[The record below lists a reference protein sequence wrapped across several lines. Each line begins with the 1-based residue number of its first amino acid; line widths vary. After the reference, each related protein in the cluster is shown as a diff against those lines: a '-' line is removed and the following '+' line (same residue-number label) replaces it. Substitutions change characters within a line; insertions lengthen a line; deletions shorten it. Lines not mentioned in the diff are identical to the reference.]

1 MAENNMAG
9 FGRLMRYAANLAE
22 YERGIA
28 EGIIDENVFVIVLAE
43 KVAKFKGQT
52 FDWSVSAITEDG
64 KSYIHA
70 DGFNSFNDEYFYL
83 PNSAPANDPQH
94 TFAMLSDLEGL
105 GGEDSTLIRPLYAP
119 NESVGET
126 LTDEQR
132 EYNAETYRML
142 ADGLA
147 PMVVYEGCVGAVVG
161 ISMGADDGFAH
172 IFVKIDTGPYLAG
185 GTVLLRKDGSVELRE
200 EHFAYKLAVLT
211 EPEAAQLFFENYEV
225 FTELKG
231 VIKGMDDSGVIY
243 SEVDLVGYKGELP
256 YVEYNLHDKRFR
268 VEFNADYTIKEAV
281 EITPAGG
288 SITEETDPVFS
299 ASPAASITNE
309 KMTAWDNK
317 VDKVSGKQLSTEDFT
332 SALKAKLEGLNNYDD
347 TTLSN
352 AISGLETRLNTL
364 VSGDASTAIESFNEI
379 IAFLDGVKDTEDLSG
394 IIASIEQQIAAKQDK
409 ITDLDTIRSGAAK
422 GATALQ
428 SVPSEYV
435 TESELTAKGYA
446 TTSQVN
452 AKQDK
457 ITDLQTIREGAAKGA
472 TALQNVKTINGESL
486 VGEGDIT
493 IKVDVDTSTLATKE
507 ELNDLAEEIVI
518 NEEVHAAA
526 LTDLNTR
533 LNALSENVTGKAAT
547 KDELQETVEYF
558 TTTIEENEEV
568 HAAAIN
574 DLNDRLNAIAEGGEG
589 GSTLT
594 EADIAAMGFTKNTG
608 TYSKPSTGI
617 PKTDL
622 ASAVQTSLGK
632 ADTALQSYT
641 EQYKGT
647 VTKVKI
653 NGSEKS
659 PDSNGLVDLGMIE
672 GGGSGGGEDIRYFTE
687 FTVRE
692 FITACENEGSI
703 RSSGLYDAI
712 MNNKIICIPFT
723 NETSAT
729 GGIIA
734 ASKYTYSDATGM
746 HNFSCTLEYGQITYE
761 AGVDSAQTDGNVIFG
776 FLPKSNSHRVIF
788 CDYLD
793 YIEDNVT
800 YVVNNKVNELM
811 VAFNGAAGS
820 TIRFQ
825 TGDNPVLEFIDTP
838 LWPNGVVP
846 EIEPNT
852 YYELSLA
859 TTYNS
864 TLLAVL
870 TPFKPEE

>member
-1 MAENNMAG
+1 
-9 FGRLMRYAANLAE
+9 MRYAANLAE

-52 FDWSVSAITEDG
+52 FDWSVSAVTEDG

-105 GGEDSTLIRPLYAP
+105 GGVDSTLIRQLYASD
-119 NESVGET
+119 ESAGEPPIT
-126 LTDEQR
+126 EEQKA
-132 EYNAETYRML
+132 YNAETYAMF
-142 ADGLA
+142 ADGLT
-147 PMVVYEGCVGAVVG
+147 PIVVFGGVFGTLVATGGDENDGY
-161 ISMGADDGFAH
+161 AD
-172 IFVKIDTGPYLAG
+172 IFFKIDGGSYLAG
-185 GTVLLRKDGSVELRE
+185 ISLILKSDGSVELGEAR
-200 EHFAYKLAVLT
+200 FAFKLAILT
-211 EPEAAQLFFENYEV
+211 NSEHAQLFFENYEV
-225 FTELKG
+225 FTEMKG
-231 VIKGMDDSGVIY
+231 VVIT
-243 SEVDLVGYKGELP
+243 SMTASEWALAEVDFVGSENGSP
-256 YVEYNLHDKRFR
+256 YVEYNSHDKRFR
-268 VEFNADYTIKEAV
+268 LEFNADYTIKEAV
-281 EITPAGG
+281 EITPAGGG

-332 SALKAKLEGLNNYDD
+332 SALKAKLEGLSNYDD
-347 TTLSN
+347 TTLAN

-379 IAFLDGVKDTEDLSG
+379 VAFLDGVKDTEDLSG

-574 DLNDRLNAIAEGGEG
+574 DLNDRLNAISEGGEG
-589 GSTLT
+589 GPTLT

-617 PKTDL
+617 PKSDL

-632 ADTALQSYT
+632 ADTALQSH
-641 EQYKGT
+641 QDISGKQDKLVSGT
-647 VTKVKI
+647 NIKTI
-653 NGSEKS
+653 NGTS
-659 PDSNGLVDLGMIE
+659 LLGSGDIVISG
-672 GGGSGGGEDIRYFTE
+672 GGGS
-687 FTVRE
+687 
-692 FITACENEGSI
+692 
-703 RSSGLYDAI
+703 SS
-712 MNNKIICIPFT
+712 
-723 NETSAT
+723 SAT
-729 GGIIA
+729 FPKA
-734 ASKYTYSDATGM
+734 PPTARWFTREM
-746 HNFSCTLEYGQITYE
+746 FSARPSS
-761 AGVDSAQTDGNVIFG
+761 AGHA
-776 FLPKSNSHRVIF
+776 P
-788 CDYLD
+788 
-793 YIEDNVT
+793 
-800 YVVNNKVNELM
+800 
-811 VAFNGAAGS
+811 
-820 TIRFQ
+820 
-825 TGDNPVLEFIDTP
+825 
-838 LWPNGVVP
+838 
-846 EIEPNT
+846 
-852 YYELSLA
+852 SL
-859 TTYNS
+859 
-864 TLLAVL
+864 
-870 TPFKPEE
+870 

>member
-1 MAENNMAG
+1 
-9 FGRLMRYAANLAE
+9 MRYATNLAE

-52 FDWSVSAITEDG
+52 FDWSVSAVTEEG

-70 DGFNSFNDEYFYL
+70 EGFNSFNDEYFYL

-105 GGEDSTLIRPLYAP
+105 GGGDSTLIRTLYASD
-119 NESVGET
+119 ESAGEAPIT
-126 LTDEQR
+126 EEQKA
-132 EYNAETYRML
+132 YNAETYRMF
-142 ADGLA
+142 ADGLTPIVA
-147 PMVVYEGCVGAVVG
+147 LDGYVGSGIWYEDEELGAGV
-161 ISMGADDGFAH
+161 D
-172 IFVKIDTGPYLAG
+172 
-185 GTVLLRKDGSVELRE
+185 LLFKVDWEGELIIAAFCLREDGSVEIVEMIYTEKRLN
-200 EHFAYKLAVLT
+200 LT
-211 EPEAAQLFFENYEV
+211 NKNSAQTFFENYDV

-231 VIKGMDDSGVIY
+231 VIITSEDGI
-243 SEVDLVGYKGELP
+243 SEVDVVGYSSGLP

-332 SALKAKLEGLNNYDD
+332 SALKAKLEGLSNYDD

-379 IAFLDGVKDTEDLSG
+379 VAFLDGVKDTEDLSG

-493 IKVDVDTSTLATKE
+493 IKVDTSTLATKE

-574 DLNDRLNAIAEGGEG
+574 DLNDRLNALAEGGSG
-589 GSTLT
+589 GPTLT

-617 PKTDL
+617 PKSDL

-641 EQYKGT
+641 EQYTGT
-647 VTKVKI
+647 VTGVKI
-653 NGSEKS
+653 NGTTKNPSS
-659 PDSNGLVDLGMIE
+659 GVVDLG
-672 GGGSGGGEDIRYFTE
+672 
-687 FTVRE
+687 TV
-692 FITACENEGSI
+692 ITAHQSLSN
-703 RSSGLYDAI
+703 Y
-712 MNNKIICIPFT
+712 
-723 NETSAT
+723 
-729 GGIIA
+729 
-734 ASKYTYSDATGM
+734 YTKS
-746 HNFSCTLEYGQITYE
+746 E
-761 AGVDSAQTDGNVIFG
+761 VDSKIASSITNAINA
-776 FLPKSNSHRVIF
+776 S
-788 CDYLD
+788 Y
-793 YIEDNVT
+793 
-800 YVVNNKVNELM
+800 
-811 VAFNGAAGS
+811 
-820 TIRFQ
+820 
-825 TGDNPVLEFIDTP
+825 
-838 LWPNGVVP
+838 
-846 EIEPNT
+846 
-852 YYELSLA
+852 
-859 TTYNS
+859 
-864 TLLAVL
+864 
-870 TPFKPEE
+870 